1 MSTPL
6 TLLPHAAARRS
17 NANLTSPADANEH
30 ADADDD
36 GELDMELQ
44 TFFPRRTSAITAS
57 SDPLP
62 LSAIR
67 QPWKRTLHALL
78 EHPNSSPSAFLIHIT
93 TTSLILLSALVT
105 ILETIPAFHATS
117 ARVWFGI
124 ETALVVL
131 FTVEYVARSL
141 AWSVRWDTFLSW
153 FFCEHGLQV
162 EAHSTE
168 LYASS
173 LLWYHR
179 PPCHITLLRR
189 AIAWCR
195 YRMSKSSLIPWL
207 QIIEMHLSS
216 LSCSASPFFEL
227 SASYVSSVLSGRTT
241 PSCCALLHPISCN
254 IRISNHPHRTIE
266 VMYLSVK
273 RSQHALL
280 ALGFFLLMFLV
291 IFSTILYVLSDQSHS
306 RTIFLNLNPRYFA
319 ERGTWDP
326 TLETFIDGEG
336 EVSQFSVRRLFPSL
350 NLPSNTSYPDSPSQ
364 QQPGSCLSVRTP
376 PITHPLTH

>member
-17 NANLTSPADANEH
+17 NANLSSPADANEH

-93 TTSLILLSALVT
+93 TTSFILLSALVT

-153 FFCEHGLQV
+153 FFCELGLV
-162 EAHSTE
+162 
-168 LYASS
+168 SS
-173 LLWYHR
+173 LLIVLMSAR
-179 PPCHITLLRR
+179 P
-189 AIAWCR
+189 AFFG
-195 YRMSKSSLIPWL
+195 
-207 QIIEMHLSS
+207 IID
-216 LSCSASPFFEL
+216 
-227 SASYVSSVLSGRTT
+227 
-241 PSCCALLHPISCN
+241 
-254 IRISNHPHRTIE
+254 
-266 VMYLSVK
+266 
-273 RSQHALL
+273 LL
-280 ALGFFLLMFLV
+280 AILPYYVELMLGV
-291 IFSTILYVLSDQSHS
+291 DTVCPIFIK
-306 RTIFLNLNPRYFA
+306 P
-319 ERGTWDP
+319 E
-326 TLETFIDGEG
+326 
-336 EVSQFSVRRLFPSL
+336 
-350 NLPSNTSYPDSPSQ
+350 
-364 QQPGSCLSVRTP
+364 
-376 PITHPLTH
+376 